1 LFQCNF
7 FNSFAFQFIGGLALT
22 ALGNIGSADIARD
35 LSGEIEKMMGNS
47 NGYLRKKAC
56 LCAVRLV
63 RKCPEMCEGL
73 FPHLQSLLQDR
84 THGVLIG
91 GLTLILEICTLYP
104 RAVAKLQPL
113 VPVVVRM
120 LKNLVLSGYSPEYDV
135 GGITDPFL
143 QVKLLRVMRVLAA
156 DREDAAEQMSDI
168 LAQVATNTESTK
180 TAGNA
185 VLYECVLTIMG
196 IPCEAGLRVLGVN
209 ILGRFLMNR
218 DNNIRYVALNTLA
231 KVAPI
236 DATSV
241 QRHRNTIVDCLRD
254 TDISIRRRAL
264 DLIALLCTD
273 QNVRVLAKEMLNYLS
288 VSDPEFEPDLTE
300 KLCGLVAKW
309 APSRK
314 WHVDTMVRV
323 LIIAGNSVPPSVLPT
338 LVQLISSAPE
348 LQIYAVHKF
357 FNAIAHDRTKPVLLQ
372 VAVWCIGE
380 FGELLSVAPPGDG
393 GEPLPTDN
401 QVIDMVAELLAM
413 DNLTLKGYCLNA
425 LVKLTTRLAHGIDR
439 IKGLIAHH
447 KGSVALDLQQRA
459 VEYHALFNF
468 DEIRRSVVETLPT
481 NEDFEE
487 DGAAEGG
494 AAAERRQRQSLL
506 DDDDEPAAAA
516 TVTQKQQPRTQPVQH
531 SAAPAAS
538 SKSIMDDLLGLSMPT
553 AAAPAPA
560 KQQPSA
566 MDLLAGACEF
576 YARSCLCRV
585 SFLLPLLLLLTLLLL
600 LLIIITFT
608 LLMMRV
614 PTTIDDD
621 RICRANVITLIQIT
635 RSHSHTGAFGI
646 GLHANF
652 AASRCPLPRK
662 WRAHHPS
669 VRCRRCSHLVCLCQG
684 PERPF
689 QVRFAVAVW

>member
-1 LFQCNF
+1 
-7 FNSFAFQFIGGLALT
+7 
-22 ALGNIGSADIARD
+22 LGNIASADIARD
-35 LSGEIEKMMGNS
+35 LSSEIEKMMGNA

-84 THGVLIG
+84 SHGVLIG
-91 GLTLILEICTLYP
+91 GLTLIQEICTLYP
-104 RAVAKLQPL
+104 RAVSKLQPL
-113 VPVVVRM
+113 VPVLVRM
-120 LKNLVLSGYSPEYDV
+120 LKNLVLSGFSPEYDV
-135 GGITDPFL
+135 CGITDPFL
-143 QVKLLRVMRVLAA
+143 QVKLLRVMRMLAA

-180 TAGNA
+180 NAGNA
-185 VLYECVLTIMG
+185 VLYECVLTMMG

-254 TDISIRRRAL
+254 NDISIRRRAL

-273 QNVRVLAKEMLNYLS
+273 QNIRVLAKEMLNYLT

-357 FNAIAHDRTKPVLLQ
+357 FHAIMQDRTKPVLLQ

-393 GEPLPTDN
+393 GDPLPTDG
-401 QVIDMVAELLAM
+401 QVIDLVAELLAHE
-413 DNLTLKGYCLNA
+413 NPTLKGYCLNA
-425 LVKLTTRLAHGIDR
+425 LVKLSTRLAHGVDR
-439 IKGLIAHH
+439 IKGLIAQH
-447 KGSVALDLQQRA
+447 KGSVSLDLQQRA
-459 VEYHALFNF
+459 VEYHNLFKF

-487 DGAAEGG
+487 EGVAEGG
-494 AAAERRQRQSLL
+494 AAAERRQRQNLL
-506 DDDDEPAAAA
+506 DDDEDTAVAP
-516 TVTQKQQPRTQPVQH
+516 VTQKQQTRPQAVQH
-531 SAAPAAS
+531 STAS
-538 SKSIMDDLLGLSMPT
+538 TSSSSSIMDDLLGLSVPAAT
-553 AAAPAPA
+553 ARSPAP
-560 KQQPSA
+560 QLSA
-566 MDLLAGACEF
+566 MDLLSGTLHSFAG
-576 YARSCLCRV
+576 V
-585 SFLLPLLLLLTLLLL
+585 SGTGFMQTVPLVPDASSASASQPIQVYDSDGVRISFVCVKDPNDHFRCMTVVDSNEIGGSRAETL
-600 LLIIITFT
+600 
-608 LLMMRV
+608 
-614 PTTIDDD
+614 
-621 RICRANVITLIQIT
+621 
-635 RSHSHTGAFGI
+635 S
-646 GLHANF
+646 LH
-652 AASRCPLPRK
+652 R
-662 WRAHHPS
+662 
-669 VRCRRCSHLVCLCQG
+669 
-684 PERPF
+684 
-689 QVRFAVAVW
+689 